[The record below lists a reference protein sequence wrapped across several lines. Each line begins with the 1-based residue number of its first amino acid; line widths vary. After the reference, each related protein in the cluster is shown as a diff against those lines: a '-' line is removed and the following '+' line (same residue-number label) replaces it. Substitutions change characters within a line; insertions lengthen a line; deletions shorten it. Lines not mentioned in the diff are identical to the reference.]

1 MARDTSCQRSLLRV
15 QNGTSSLR
23 LRVVM
28 PDLPMAVLRVSGR
41 GRADAEFATTGASAA
56 VAGTLP

>member
-1 MARDTSCQRSLLRV
+1 VFR
-15 QNGTSSLR
+15 NGTSSLR

-28 PDLPMAVLRVSGR
+28 PDLPMAVLRVSGS